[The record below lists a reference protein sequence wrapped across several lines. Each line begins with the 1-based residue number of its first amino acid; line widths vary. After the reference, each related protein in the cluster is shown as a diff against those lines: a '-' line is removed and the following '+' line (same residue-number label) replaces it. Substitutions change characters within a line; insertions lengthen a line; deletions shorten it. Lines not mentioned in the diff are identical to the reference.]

1 MNNDRPD
8 ISRRR
13 LLVLGGLGG
22 LGGLLLIGCKK
33 KELVCTDT
41 AGLAPA
47 DAEGRKSLAYT
58 EPTPDP
64 NKPCSKCVQFVE
76 PVSSDVCGG
85 CKVLKGP
92 ISPNGTCKVWA
103 AKT

>member
-22 LGGLLLIGCKK
+22 LGALFVAGCKK
-33 KELVCTDT
+33 APPVCTDT

-47 DAEGRKSLAYT
+47 DAEMRKTLAYV
-58 EPTPDP
+58 EPTGDP

-92 ISPNGTCKVWA
+92 ISSNGSCKVWA